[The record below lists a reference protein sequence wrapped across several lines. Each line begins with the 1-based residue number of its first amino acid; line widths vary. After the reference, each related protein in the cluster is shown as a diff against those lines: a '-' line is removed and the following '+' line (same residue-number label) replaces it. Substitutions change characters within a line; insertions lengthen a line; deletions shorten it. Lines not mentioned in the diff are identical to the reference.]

1 MEIDYI
7 FDDFDEN
14 IFNDIKLSIYNNP
27 TAVYYISPKS
37 LADLMEITYKRIKLL
52 KSICIVK
59 YYNELKIVGYDNQKA
74 EYNLYTLPDN
84 FEHIMNKIGISFEN
98 ITYLTIQDSIFE
110 IIDYYQSVTTPDNIK
125 WEFDNNNCKIY
136 TIY

>member
-59 YYNELKIVGYDNQKA
+59 YYNELKILGYDNQKA